1 MAQLGSSA
9 KLTAFFAKTRQT
21 LPPAGFATTRFADA
35 LALAPQQPERAALE
49 LLFHIHKA
57 LLRYDAAG
65 LMAALS
71 VCQKLLLA
79 PQFCAA
85 LAAVATSW
93 RKAHAPQSHI
103 QALDLLLEG
112 TGWQW
117 AADATT
123 APPEDQTGNYDDHW
137 GLGKIAWAHR
147 SLGAVAP
154 SAVQHSGY
162 WVVSG
167 KLPHAWLGSLPAQD
181 LTLASLGPSGL
192 TALEPTQI
200 ERLRLP
206 GTTTRLEIG
215 RNLLLPPYS
224 AAEDALSQRTARL
237 AHLLTTAVSEIVGP
251 DLSQDWFP
259 TLDLVV
265 DDLLFATTREFWSL
279 LHHLRHHPAA
289 SKGVFCATP
298 DLAGA
303 FAAGLEALGSNGQVQ
318 LVEPADSH
326 DTPRATLSAH
336 LYSLL
341 RADLSHSDEA
351 ELRQGIERVM
361 METSVE
367 AGPPDAALLI
377 GRRFDRNYETDL
389 AALGNAI
396 QEKSRAVIFMP
407 TAVGS
412 LKGRLTS
419 LFDNEESD
427 WHSDT
432 FHQAAMALWVAPPI
446 AWAFGK
452 KGMLSN
458 LLEHLHRSDALDL
471 LDLALILVAR
481 QRLDKFY
488 AEKFLR
494 YIEVGVMISHYISA
508 TRPSYL
514 ALLPGR
520 DFIARVAT
528 VAARRHQI
536 ASFDVQTVF
545 VGARARYKRTLAD
558 VQLTI
563 ETESQRLFQSYFK
576 LAPTQTML
584 SGCAKVGLLRQQGQ
598 GLNRDDIRALVGLG
612 DHFHLVFAGSP
623 FLDADQPI
631 LETLARGLTLWPD
644 ARLGIRL
651 HPTAHQDFTDYCTQ
665 LAQNHA
671 NVSVLSQLNL
681 AQTLVSAD
689 ILITRFSNVGLE
701 AGLLNRDVIACNFT
715 QEPAPIRLD
724 AMGVASAA
732 TEAADLIA
740 CIEDFR
746 RHGPR
751 WDSLQNTRR
760 KYRQNNPQMF
770 VDSSPDYMRD
780 LMEQFVAARAI

>member
-1 MAQLGSSA
+1 MAELRNSA
-9 KLTAFFAKTRQT
+9 KLVTFFTKTGQT
-21 LPPAGFATTRFADA
+21 LPPAGFVTARFKDV
-35 LALAPQQPERAALE
+35 LALTPQQPERAALE
-49 LLFHIHKA
+49 LLIHIHQA
-57 LLRYDAAG
+57 LLRYDAAS
-65 LMAALS
+65 LKAALS

-79 PQFCAA
+79 PEFCAA
-85 LAAVATSW
+85 LAAVAVSW
-93 RKAHAPQSHI
+93 RKAHASQSHI

-117 AADATT
+117 VADAIAA
-123 APPEDQTGNYDDHW
+123 APDDQTENYDDW
-137 GLGKIAWAHR
+137 GLGKIAWAQR
-147 SLGAVAP
+147 SLGAAAP
-154 SAVQHSGY
+154 SAVQHTGY
-162 WVVSG
+162 WVVCG
-167 KLPHAWLGSLPAQD
+167 KLPYAWLGCLPAQN
-181 LTLASLGPSGL
+181 LTIASLGPSEL
-192 TALEPTQI
+192 TALEPAQI
-200 ERLRLP
+200 EHLRPP
-206 GTTTRLEIG
+206 GTTTQLEIG

-237 AHLLTTAVSEIVGP
+237 AHMLTKAVSDIVGP
-251 DLSQDWFP
+251 DLSQDWFL

-279 LHHLRHHPAA
+279 LDHLRHHPAA

-303 FAAGLEALGSNGQVQ
+303 FAAGLEALGSSGQVQ
-318 LVEPADSH
+318 LVEPADGH
-326 DTPRATLSAH
+326 DTPRAALRAH

-341 RADLSHSDEA
+341 RAYLSHSDETD
-351 ELRQGIERVM
+351 LRQDIERVM

-377 GRRFDRNYETDL
+377 GRRFDRNYGTDL
-389 AALGNAI
+389 AALGNSI
-396 QEKSRAVIFMP
+396 QEKSRPVIFMP

-419 LFDNEESD
+419 LFDNEDTD

-452 KGMLSN
+452 QGILSN
-458 LLEHLHRSDALDL
+458 LLEHLHEGDALDL
-471 LDLALILVAR
+471 LDLALILIAR
-481 QRLDKFY
+481 QRLEKFY

-494 YIEVGVMISHYISA
+494 HIKVGAMISNYIGA

-545 VGARARYKRTLAD
+545 VGARSRYKPTLAD

-576 LAPTQTML
+576 LAPAQTVL
-584 SGCAKVGLLRQQGQ
+584 SGCAKVGTLRQQVQ
-598 GLNRDDIRALVGLG
+598 GLNRDDMRALAGLG
-612 DHFHLVFAGSP
+612 DRFHLVFAGSP

-631 LETLARGLTLWPD
+631 LETLVSGLTLWPD
-644 ARLGIRL
+644 ACLGIRL
-651 HPTAHQDFTDYCTQ
+651 HPTAHQDFADYCTQ

-671 NVSVLSQLNL
+671 SVSVLAQLNL

-701 AGLLNRDVIACNFT
+701 AGLLNRDVIACNFS

-732 TEAADLIA
+732 TEVADLIA

-751 WDSLQNTRR
+751 WNSLQNTRQQ
-760 KYRQNNPQMF
+760 YRQNNPQMF

-780 LMEQFVAARAI
+780 LMEQFVTARAI